1 MAIKESIILLASL
14 LLMALSA
21 GAQITSYS
29 YSDNS
34 YDPVY
39 EVEEMY
45 PAEIKAYNQFV
56 EQGMSQK
63 DAIAYINGA
72 RSQYNLLDAPAT
84 IIEYSFVS
92 ELKEEDSIPGAEG
105 AVGVWVYLINST
117 PKTIKD
123 ITLEFEFEYDY
134 TQVYD
139 IKSGDK
145 YLVVKFSNLCGR
157 TTSNQYRE
165 IMAKLT
171 DCFHLLDLNK
181 ATYRK
186 LFYNKKADTARL
198 HSAKIVYTDGSTSNK
213 IAVFNGGYIGDKSL
227 YFDGPLSPITKYM
240 KRLN

>member
-1 MAIKESIILLASL
+1 MAIKDSIILLASI

-21 GAQITSYS
+21 GAQITSFS
-29 YSDNS
+29 YTDNS

-72 RSQYNLLDAPAT
+72 RAQYNLIDAPAT
-84 IIEYSFVS
+84 IIEYTFVS

-145 YLVVKFSNLCGR
+145 YLVVKFSNLEGR
-157 TTSNQYRE
+157 TTSNQYSD
-165 IMAKLT
+165 IMANLT
-171 DCFHLLDLNK
+171 SCFHLLDLNK

-213 IAVFNGGYIGDKSL
+213 IAVFNGGYTGDKSL

>member
-1 MAIKESIILLASL
+1 MKRITLISVLLTFV
-14 LLMALSA
+14 ALYS

-29 YSDNS
+29 YADNS

-45 PAEIKAYNQFV
+45 PSEIKAYNQFV

-117 PKTIKD
+117 PKTIKE

-145 YLVVKFSNLCGR
+145 YFIVKFSNLCGR
-157 TTSNQYRE
+157 TTSNQYSD
-165 IMAKLT
+165 IMANLT
-171 DCFHLLDLNK
+171 SCFHLLDLNK

-213 IAVFNGGYIGDKSL
+213 IAVFHGGYSGERNL

>member
-1 MAIKESIILLASL
+1 MKRITLISVLLTFV
-14 LLMALSA
+14 ALYL

-181 ATYRK
+181 ATYRSC
-186 LFYNKKADTARL
+186 F
-198 HSAKIVYTDGSTSNK
+198 
-213 IAVFNGGYIGDKSL
+213 
-227 YFDGPLSPITKYM
+227 ITKRQIQRDCIAL
-240 KRLN
+240 RLYILMAAQVTKLLSLMVVI

>member
-1 MAIKESIILLASL
+1 MKQTTILSVLI
-14 LLMALSA
+14 LLMAFSA

-29 YSDNS
+29 YTDNS
-34 YDPVY
+34 YNPVY

-45 PAEIKAYNQFV
+45 PLEIKAYNQFI

-72 RSQYNLLDAPAT
+72 RAQYNLIDAPAT
-84 IIEYSFVS
+84 IIEYTFVS
-92 ELKEEDSIPGAEG
+92 ELKEEDSIPGADG
-105 AVGVWVYLINST
+105 SVGVWVYLINST

-134 TQVYD
+134 SQIYD

-145 YLVVKFSNLCGR
+145 YLVVRFSNLAGR
-157 TTSNQYRE
+157 TTSNQYSD
-165 IMAKLT
+165 IMANLT
-171 DCFHLLDLNK
+171 SCFHLLDLNK

-198 HSAKIVYTDGSTSNK
+198 HSAKIVYTDGRTSNK
-213 IAVFNGGYIGDKSL
+213 IAVFHSGYSGDNNL
-227 YFDGPLSPITKYM
+227 YFDGPLCPIAKYM
-240 KRLN
+240 KRFN